1 MTTPKKK
8 PNRKTANQTGGKRL
22 FRTVDGKLEISS
34 RKELAEILG
43 VAQETVRLNYEAQGM
58 PRCDDGWYCPAKI
71 IVWLLKNNRSWA
83 AKAAV
88 DAGDGTADDLNT
100 LRAEKIKEET
110 RKIRY
115 ANEKAEGILIARE
128 EAFRTITELALTMS
142 ATLAG
147 VPEKVASYV
156 PGRSKVTALRESRQA
171 VRAASQAFLTSP
183 MLDDSSIEEMILEL
197 ADRIRGGEAVVDAV
211 SEVVEPAEIDEVTS
225 DE

>member
-8 PNRKTANQTGGKRL
+8 PRKTANQTGGKRL
-22 FRTVDGKLEISS
+22 FRTVKGKLEISS

-43 VAQETVRLNYEAQGM
+43 VAQETVRLNYGPQGM
-58 PRCDDGWYCPAKI
+58 PRCEDGWYCPADI
-71 IVWLLKNNRSWA
+71 ILWLLKNNRSWA

-88 DAGDGTADDLNT
+88 DNGEGDVDDLNT

-115 ANEKAEGILIARE
+115 ANEKAEGILIPRGD
-128 EAFRTITELALTMS
+128 AFREATALSLTLA

-171 VRAASQAFLTSP
+171 VRAAVQAFLTSP
-183 MLDDSSIEEMILEL
+183 MLDDQSIEEMILEL
-197 ADRIRGGEAVVDAV
+197 SERLREGEAITDAATDVVD
-211 SEVVEPAEIDEVTS
+211 PAGVPDEG
-225 DE
+225 